1 MFSQIQY
8 QNDQLMMMQAFQM
21 QQQAYLYSS
30 LMLQQ
35 PQSSFESKLDKKRN
49 KRSYIQC
56 ELWKRQA
63 LIEKVD
69 KDGLTIKDAAKIL
82 DVNYSTAKHIMKVY
96 RQTGEVETKI
106 MMKKKNRDCKSSNE
120 LDEDCEMNA
129 DNQYPCGDMQVQASS
144 YDISYGQCQLPIDV
158 NMVNPCFNHE
168 PMSNEEKQ
176 CLQTFF
182 FGRESSNQ

>member
-1 MFSQIQY
+1 MFSPIQF
-8 QNDQLMMMQAFQM
+8 QNDQFMMMQALQM
-21 QQQAYLYSS
+21 QQQAYLYPS
-30 LMLQQ
+30 LVQQQ
-35 PQSSFESKLDKKRN
+35 PQSSFDGKLDKKRN

-106 MMKKKNRDCKSSNE
+106 MMKKKNKDSKLSNDF
-120 LDEDCEMNA
+120 DEDCEMNVEH
-129 DNQYPCGDMQVQASS
+129 QYPSEDMQAPASY
-144 YDISYGQCQLPIDV
+144 YDISFGQCQLPIDV
-158 NMVNPCFNHE
+158 NMVNPCFNPE
-168 PMSNEEKQ
+168 PISNEEKQ
-176 CLQTFF
+176 CLQRFF
-182 FGRESSNQ
+182 FGEETSNE